1 VEYFLPGVLTSPL
14 SLFIIGG
21 VIGSL
26 VIGIFTEW
34 ALMIVSSLM
43 GAYYVASLF
52 TLSPNAEILVGSG
65 LFIIGAVTQA
75 VLMRVQKTAG
85 R

>member
-1 VEYFLPGVLTSPL
+1 VENFLPGVLTSPL
-14 SLFIIGG
+14 SLFITGG

-43 GAYYVASLF
+43 GAY
-52 TLSPNAEILVGSG
+52 
-65 LFIIGAVTQA
+65 
-75 VLMRVQKTAG
+75 
-85 R
+85 

>member
-43 GAYYVASLF
+43 GAYYVTSLF